1 MGRSVTAAVVGSRP
15 EAHLLVGMLR
25 ANGIQAW
32 ASTDDLGGMRPA
44 LTLQGVR
51 VLVPAESAEDASR
64 LIGEASAGTVHLN
77 AFQRWV
83 VRLLGGRPTAP

>member
-15 EAHLLVGMLR
+15 EADLLVGMLR
-25 ANGIQAW
+25 SKGIQAW

-51 VLVPAESAEDASR
+51 VLVPAESASDASR
-64 LIGEASAGTVHLN
+64 LIGVEPAGPVHLN
-77 AFQRWV
+77 AVQRWI
-83 VRLLGGRPTAP
+83 VRLLGGRPTPQ

>member
-1 MGRSVTAAVVGSRP
+1 MGRNVTAAVVGSRP
-15 EAHLLVGMLR
+15 EADLLVGMLR
-25 ANGIQAW
+25 ANGIEAW

-51 VLVPAESAEDASR
+51 VLVPAESADDASR
-64 LIGEASAGTVHLN
+64 LVGGEANGPVHLN

-83 VRLLGGRPTAP
+83 VRLLGGRPRPR